1 MALQV
6 HLYNLLYILSIKDLI
21 IFSKLDITQAEME
34 VKQKEEEIEKLQE
47 ALNKLI
53 NDAGVRTR
61 QEVCIIYLQCCTNQ
75 TSPCCCYRLTYIYV
89 CIICRWTVSENS
101 AMREFQN

>member
-1 MALQV
+1 
-6 HLYNLLYILSIKDLI
+6 
-21 IFSKLDITQAEME
+21 ME

-61 QEVCIIYLQCCTNQ
+61 QEVCIIYF
-75 TSPCCCYRLTYIYV
+75 
-89 CIICRWTVSENS
+89 S
-101 AMREFQN
+101 AALIKQVPDKFT

>member
-1 MALQV
+1 
-6 HLYNLLYILSIKDLI
+6 
-21 IFSKLDITQAEME
+21 ME

-61 QEVCIIYLQCCTNQ
+61 QEVCIIYFSAALIKQVPGKFTWQLLQINL
-75 TSPCCCYRLTYIYV
+75 YMYH
-89 CIICRWTVSENS
+89 
-101 AMREFQN
+101 F

>member
-1 MALQV
+1 MISQL
-6 HLYNLLYILSIKDLI
+6 
-21 IFSKLDITQAEME
+21 FITQTEME

-61 QEVCIIYLQCCTNQ
+61 QEVCIIYMYLQCCTNE
-75 TSPCCCYRLTYIYV
+75 TSSCTGTWYIYLTSV
-89 CIICRWTVSENS
+89 TGLP
-101 AMREFQN
+101 

>member
-1 MALQV
+1 
-6 HLYNLLYILSIKDLI
+6 
-21 IFSKLDITQAEME
+21 ME

-75 TSPCCCYRLTYIYV
+75 TSPCCCYRLTYIYDV
-89 CIICRWTVSENS
+89 SFVGGQCQKTVQWENFKTDGGTAHTGNGMS
-101 AMREFQN
+101 Q

>member
-1 MALQV
+1 
-6 HLYNLLYILSIKDLI
+6 
-21 IFSKLDITQAEME
+21 ME

-61 QEVCIIYLQCCTNQ
+61 QEVCIIYF
-75 TSPCCCYRLTYIYV
+75 
-89 CIICRWTVSENS
+89 S
-101 AMREFQN
+101 AVLIKQVPVVVTD

>member
-1 MALQV
+1 MEK
-6 HLYNLLYILSIKDLI
+6 NNGNSSIQSFVYSVYKTLGEI
-21 IFSKLDITQAEME
+21 FFSKLNLTQAEME

-61 QEVCIIYLQCCTNQ
+61 QEVCIIYVQCCTN
-75 TSPCCCYRLTYIYV
+75 
-89 CIICRWTVSENS
+89 
-101 AMREFQN
+101 

>member
-1 MALQV
+1 
-6 HLYNLLYILSIKDLI
+6 
-21 IFSKLDITQAEME
+21 ME

-61 QEVCIIYLQCCTNQ
+61 QEVCIIYVHCCTN
-75 TSPCCCYRLTYIYV
+75 
-89 CIICRWTVSENS
+89 
-101 AMREFQN
+101 

>member
-1 MALQV
+1 
-6 HLYNLLYILSIKDLI
+6 
-21 IFSKLDITQAEME
+21 ME

-61 QEVCIIYLQCCTNQ
+61 QEVCIIYLQCCTNE
-75 TSPCCCYRLTYIYV
+75 TSTWYIYLTGV
-89 CIICRWTVSENS
+89 TDLPWYLLL
-101 AMREFQN
+101 